1 LKRRKAILPTL
12 SQMSSPM
19 VLDATAA
26 AKLKFETM
34 VNFGIRAHFTA
45 NHVAEMIADEI
56 GADVE
61 SVIARMEAFP
71 RSGEAECKV
80 KAKGKGK
87 GKGKGKEAK
96 EGKEAKAVV
105 RKPSQYAVANKEI
118 SASLTLHRGQD
129 EDAQTIATNV
139 LTDMKVSAETPKLSD
154 ETARFAEI
162 LGNGDGYKIQRTRI
176 VSLVW
181 GLMKKSGSSV
191 ASSVE
196 GSGGEESGEESGEA
210 GAAE

>member
-80 KAKGKGK
+80 KA
-87 GKGKGKEAK
+87 KGKEAK